1 MEAQEEEFTPTP
13 ADRARV
19 NLSSVYREGFV
30 AGIIGAA
37 TIAIW
42 FLVVDTIEGRPF
54 HTPTLLGTAFFKPGA
69 GLTSPGPLPPS
80 VEMVL
85 VYTWVHGLVFCA
97 IGGVAAWLLAMSEG
111 NPNLG
116 FGILLL
122 AVVFEFGFLVVAV
135 LFAEVIL
142 QRLAWQSI
150 LIGNLLAGGTMA
162 AYFWRRHPNLRI
174 LP

>member
-1 MEAQEEEFTPTP
+1 MRVQVKESAAIP
-13 ADRARV
+13 ADRSTV
-19 NLSSVYREGFV
+19 DISSVSQEGLV

-37 TIAIW
+37 TVAVW
-42 FLVVDTIEGRPF
+42 FLIVDTVEGRPF
-54 HTPTLLGTAFFKPGA
+54 YTPTLLGTAFFRPGA

-97 IGGVAAWLLAMSEG
+97 IGGVAAWLLAMSER
-111 NPNLG
+111 NPNMG

-142 QRLAWQSI
+142 QSLAWQSI
-150 LIGNLLAGGTMA
+150 LMGNLLAGGAMA
-162 AYFWRRHPNLRI
+162 AYFWRRHRNLRI

>member
-1 MEAQEEEFTPTP
+1 MRADPKEAAVSPVDRFTVDISTE
-13 ADRARV
+13 
-19 NLSSVYREGFV
+19 YKEGII

-37 TIAIW
+37 TVAVW
-42 FLVVDTIEGRPF
+42 FLLLDTIEGRPF
-54 HTPTLLGTAFFKPGA
+54 YTPTLLGTALFRPGA
-69 GLTSPGPLPPS
+69 GLTSPGPVPPS
-80 VEMVL
+80 FEMVL

-97 IGGVAAWLLAMSEG
+97 IGGVAAWLLAMSER

-116 FGILLL
+116 FGVVLLG
-122 AVVFEFGFLVVAV
+122 VVFEFGFLVVSM
-135 LFAEVIL
+135 LFAEAIL

-150 LIGNLLAGGTMA
+150 LLGNLLAAGAMA